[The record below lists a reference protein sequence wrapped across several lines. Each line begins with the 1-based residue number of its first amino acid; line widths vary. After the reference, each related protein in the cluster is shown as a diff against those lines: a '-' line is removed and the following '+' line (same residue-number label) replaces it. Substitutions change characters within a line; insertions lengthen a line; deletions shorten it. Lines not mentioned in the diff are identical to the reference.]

1 MTELSKNSI
10 VSLVGGETATI
21 IKELGRGGQGIVYL
35 VEVCGEKKA
44 LKWYLNA
51 PDDKFYRNLAQN
63 IASRAPSDAFLWPE
77 YLTEKQQGSYGY
89 IMKLRPQNYY
99 EFGNFLLAKVSFKSF
114 TAMLSAA
121 MKICDG
127 FMMLHRFGYSYQDL
141 NDGNFFIDPQTG
153 DVLICDNDNVMPQG
167 EKSGIMGKA
176 RYMAPEIV
184 AGGIPNK
191 YSDRFSLS
199 VILFMLFYANHPFE
213 GAKVVACPCMT
224 EAFEKKFYGSEAL
237 FIYDPTDKS
246 NLPVRGIH
254 QNVIRRWPVFPQ
266 MLRDAFIEEFSKEKL
281 QDPSTRMIEQNWKK
295 IISSV
300 RDSLVVCQ
308 HCAEETFVNVS
319 DSTDKCMNCGKD
331 VDLSKRLV
339 INNRSLPLTQN
350 TYIYIDEDNTPDG
363 VVTTDSNGF
372 MLIKNISTETW
383 TVETPSGKIKTVAP
397 NEILPVKEGLKITFR
412 VHTVPYKAEIKFMS
426 NNYSS
431 MIVTSS
437 LLPIWIN
444 PPGAESNSL
453 KALSGKLSHVVKSQ
467 SCIAF
472 MN

>member
-51 PDDKFYRNLAQN
+51 PDDKFYRNLDQN
-63 IASRAPSDAFLWPE
+63 IASGAPSDAFLWPE

-176 RYMAPEIV
+176 RYVAPEIV
-184 AGGIPNK
+184 AGGIPDK

-281 QDPSTRMIEQNWKK
+281 QDPCTRMIEQNWKK

-412 VHTVPYKAEIKFMS
+412 VHTMPYKAEIKFMS
-426 NNYSS
+426 NN
-431 MIVTSS
+431 
-437 LLPIWIN
+437 
-444 PPGAESNSL
+444 
-453 KALSGKLSHVVKSQ
+453 
-467 SCIAF
+467 
-472 MN
+472 

>member
-10 VSLVGGETATI
+10 VSLVGGGTATI
-21 IKELGRGGQGIVYL
+21 VKELGRGRQGIVYL

-51 PDDKFYRNLAQN
+51 PDDKFYRNLEHN
-63 IASRAPSDAFLWPE
+63 IASGAPSDAFLWPE

-121 MKICDG
+121 MRICDG

-184 AGGIPNK
+184 AGGIPDK

-224 EAFEKKFYGSEAL
+224 ESFEKRFYGSEAL
-237 FIYDPTDKS
+237 FIYDPIDKS

-266 MLRDAFIEEFSKEKL
+266 LLRDTFIEEFSKEKL
-281 QDPSTRMIEQNWKK
+281 QNPSSRMIEQNWKK
-295 IISSV
+295 IISTV
-300 RDSLVVCQ
+300 RDSLVVCR
-308 HCAEETFVNVS
+308 HCAEETFVNIS
-319 DSTDKCMNCGKD
+319 NTTDKCMNCGKD
-331 VDLSKRLV
+331 VDLSRRLV
-339 INNRSLPLTQN
+339 INNRSLPLINKTA
-350 TYIYIDEDNTPDG
+350 IYIDEDNTPDG

-372 MLIKNISTETW
+372 MLIKNVSTETW

-412 VHTVPYKAEIKFMS
+412 VHTVPYKAEIKVMS
-426 NNYSS
+426 NN
-431 MIVTSS
+431 
-437 LLPIWIN
+437 
-444 PPGAESNSL
+444 
-453 KALSGKLSHVVKSQ
+453 
-467 SCIAF
+467 
-472 MN
+472 

>member
-10 VSLVGGETATI
+10 VSLVGGGTATI

-63 IASRAPSDAFLWPE
+63 IASGAPSDAFLWPE

-184 AGGIPNK
+184 AGGIPDK

-281 QDPSTRMIEQNWKK
+281 QDPCTRMIEQNWKK

-412 VHTVPYKAEIKFMS
+412 VHTMPYKAEIKFMS
-426 NNYSS
+426 
-431 MIVTSS
+431 
-437 LLPIWIN
+437 
-444 PPGAESNSL
+444 
-453 KALSGKLSHVVKSQ
+453 K
-467 SCIAF
+467 
-472 MN
+472 

>member
-1 MTELSKNSI
+1 MAELSKNAK
-10 VSLVGGETATI
+10 VSLVGGGTATI

-51 PDDKFYRNLAQN
+51 PNDKFYRNLEHN
-63 IASRAPSDAFLWPE
+63 IASGAPSDAFLWPE
-77 YLTEKQQGSYGY
+77 YLTENQNGSFGY

-99 EFGNFLLAKVSFKSF
+99 EFGNFLLAKVAFKSF

-121 MKICDG
+121 MKICNG

-184 AGGIPNK
+184 AGGVPDK

-224 EAFEKKFYGSEAL
+224 ESFEKRFYGSEAL
-237 FIYDPTDKS
+237 FIYDPNDKT

-254 QNVIRRWPVFPQ
+254 QNVIRRWPVFPKL
-266 MLRDAFIEEFSKEKL
+266 LRDTFTEEFSQNKL
-281 QDPSTRMIEQNWKK
+281 KTPNSRMIEQNWEKV
-295 IISSV
+295 ISQV
-300 RDSLVVCQ
+300 RDCLVVCP
-308 HCAEETFVNVS
+308 HCGEESF
-319 DSTDKCMNCGKD
+319 TDTSQTSSKCMNCGAD
-331 VDLSKRLV
+331 IDLSRRLV
-339 INNRSLPLTQN
+339 FSNRSLPLTN
-350 TYIYIDEDNTPDG
+350 KTAIYVDSDNKPDG
-363 VVTTDSNGF
+363 MVTIDSTGF
-372 MLIKNISTETW
+372 PLIKNVSTETW
-383 TVETPSGKIKTVAP
+383 TVETQSGKVKTVNP
-397 NEILPVKEGLKITFR
+397 QDIIPIKGGLKISFR
-412 VHTVPYKAEIKFMS
+412 VNSVPYKGEIQIMS
-426 NNYSS
+426 NN
-431 MIVTSS
+431 
-437 LLPIWIN
+437 
-444 PPGAESNSL
+444 
-453 KALSGKLSHVVKSQ
+453 
-467 SCIAF
+467 
-472 MN
+472 